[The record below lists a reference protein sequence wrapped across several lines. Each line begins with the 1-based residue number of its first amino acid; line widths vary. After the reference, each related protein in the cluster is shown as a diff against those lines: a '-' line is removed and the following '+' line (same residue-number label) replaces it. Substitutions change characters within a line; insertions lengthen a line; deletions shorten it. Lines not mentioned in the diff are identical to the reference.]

1 MGLLNATVA
10 TPAEF
15 ADKHGHALVNGEEV
29 HFAFRTIRDFIA
41 FTNWR
46 ILHVDVQGITGSK
59 RQYLTVPYRAVNA
72 FAIES
77 AGTFDLD
84 SEIKIYLSGH
94 PPIEFK
100 IGRDSDLRGLQALL
114 AHKLDR

>member
-1 MGLLNATVA
+1 MGLLNATA
-10 TPAEF
+10 ARPDEF
-15 ADKHGHALVNGEEV
+15 VEKHGHALVNGEEV
-29 HFAFRTIRDFIA
+29 HFAFKTIRDFIV

-46 ILHVDVQGITGSK
+46 ILRVNVQGITGSK
-59 RQYLTVPYRAVNA
+59 REYLTVPYRAVNA

-84 SEIKIYLSGH
+84 SEIKIFLSGH

-100 IGRDSDLRGLQALL
+100 IGRDSDLRGLQSLL